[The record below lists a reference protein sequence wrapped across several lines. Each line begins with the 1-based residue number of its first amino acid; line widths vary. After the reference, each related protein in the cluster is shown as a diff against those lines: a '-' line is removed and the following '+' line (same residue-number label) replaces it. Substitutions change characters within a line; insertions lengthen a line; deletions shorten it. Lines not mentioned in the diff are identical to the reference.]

1 MIDSHLPLLGLKLLH
16 DVLVV
21 IELFEVEEVRDVF
34 LDSLSV
40 FSQLE
45 HPKYTKQSVV
55 SLKIK

>member
-55 SLKIK
+55 S